1 MQKILML
8 NGKLN
13 QNGIWS
19 DTTDQVNKFL
29 DDGWKINK
37 IIPLAPASTGS
48 INVDASGSNAVNE
61 ISVNDITEGCKVFVA
76 IIQLEKG

>member
-13 QNGIWS
+13 QSGIWS

-29 DDGWKINK
+29 DEGWKINK
-37 IIPLAPASTGS
+37 IIPLASASQGS
-48 INVDASGSNAVNE
+48 FNIDASGSDAGND
-61 ISVNDITEGCKVFVA
+61 ISLNNITEGCKVFVA
-76 IIQLEKG
+76 IIQLEKN